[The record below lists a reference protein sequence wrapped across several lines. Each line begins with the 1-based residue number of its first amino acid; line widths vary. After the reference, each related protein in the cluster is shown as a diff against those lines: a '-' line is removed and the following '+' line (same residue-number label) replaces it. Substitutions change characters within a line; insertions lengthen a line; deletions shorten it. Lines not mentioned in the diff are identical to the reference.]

1 MKRKIKIS
9 IAICLITYLI
19 FTFARTMAVAQRG
32 NMALGGEIMLF
43 LIPAIIWIVYRNI
56 KTTKTVIKEHKESEE
71 AERMKYIQVAEKEP
85 SIQIVKIESVN

>member
-32 NMALGGEIMLF
+32 NTALGGEIMLF
-43 LIPAIIWIVYRNI
+43 LIPAIIWIVYRNSQQP
-56 KTTKTVIKEHKESEE
+56 TKLKLRGLETSPVD
-71 AERMKYIQVAEKEP
+71 
-85 SIQIVKIESVN
+85 